1 MAKTKTSSNVKK
13 LVIMLLI
20 TFGLLIV
27 FRLGAF
33 ITLPYIHSDIL
44 EQAAGQIDFGF
55 LDVFTGGALSS
66 YSVLC
71 LGISPYIT
79 SSIIFCGN
87 FAARF
92 LRRRPIRALSAG
104 RSL

>member
-44 EQAAGQIDFGF
+44 E
-55 LDVFTGGALSS
+55 
-66 YSVLC
+66 
-71 LGISPYIT
+71 
-79 SSIIFCGN
+79 
-87 FAARF
+87 
-92 LRRRPIRALSAG
+92 
-104 RSL
+104 